1 MGASGSRG
9 IGDGGGA
16 GLCDGDDV
24 EWNRE
29 LVGHHLGYFGAYS
42 LTKIIRKEGE
52 RGRERRRER
61 GEGGREGREGRERVR
76 EVPDQSHIRCE

>member
-16 GLCDGDDV
+16 GLSDGDDV

-52 RGRERRRER
+52 RERRREKGEGR
-61 GEGGREGREGRERVR
+61 GRERGKGEGEGGT
-76 EVPDQSHIRCE
+76 

>member
-1 MGASGSRG
+1 MGACGSRG

-29 LVGHHLGYFGAYS
+29 LVGHHLGYFCAYS

-52 RGRERRRER
+52 RARGEGRRER
-61 GEGGREGREGRERVR
+61 GEGGREGRERVR

>member
-16 GLCDGDDV
+16 SLRDGDDV

-52 RGRERRRER
+52 RARERGEGRRER
-61 GEGGREGREGRERVR
+61 GEGGREGMERG
-76 EVPDQSHIRCE
+76 